1 MLCSTVELK
10 LRASRRAMMSACACL
25 VGATPVMWCDAPRLS
40 IVLLPDETNFLSKV
54 RADSQGSTERKYF
67 QYGFSL

>member
-1 MLCSTVELK
+1 MLCSSIELK
-10 LRASRRAMMSACACL
+10 LRASRRAMMSAYACL

-40 IVLLPDETNFLSKV
+40 IVLFETNFLSKV